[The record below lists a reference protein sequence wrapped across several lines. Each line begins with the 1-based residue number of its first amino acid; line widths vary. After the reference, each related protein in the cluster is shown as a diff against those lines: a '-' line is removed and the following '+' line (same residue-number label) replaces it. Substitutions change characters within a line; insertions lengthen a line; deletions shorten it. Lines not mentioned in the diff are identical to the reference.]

1 MTDIEERLRRD
12 LAREAERAQ
21 PQFLRAL
28 RAPQRRTMAWPF
40 RRPAHPPSWSSRA
53 IPRRRWIAPVAAAMT
68 VIALIALAFAGRSV
82 GGGASGAISGSVALP
97 RFYVSSEGSKETG
110 QVDVRDAA
118 SGRLVS
124 SVRLST
130 VAQCGRHCTVIG
142 LGAARDDRMFAV
154 LAKMTPDGP
163 EGTALRVLILHIG
176 ADGRSP
182 RLTLS
187 PARFSSA
194 AAAVE
199 SFALSP
205 DGTKV
210 ALTLAEGTPQS
221 ASRVAIEVLWLR
233 TLAVRTWSTPRNN
246 VLAMD
251 GAWTGD
257 GRYLSFL
264 QLTELTGA
272 ARSDEARTNQVR
284 VLDTQ
289 APGHSLQASRLV
301 VTGQAVGHVN
311 SAFISPDGATIT
323 AATVR
328 QVPAQGTRGTATVK
342 VESLSAATGAVLSVQ
357 RVRHIT
363 YRNINEAGAAVS
375 NCQVLALAQTG
386 QGALVRCPSTAR
398 VANGRWT
405 RLPSLEL
412 GEAAW

>member
-21 PQFLRAL
+21 PQFLRPL
-28 RAPQRRTMAWPF
+28 RAPQRRRTLALPF
-40 RRPAHPPSWSSRA
+40 RRPAHPPSRSRRA
-53 IPRRRWIAPVAAAMT
+53 IRRRRWIAPAAAALAVT
-68 VIALIALAFAGRSV
+68 ALIALVFAGRSA
-82 GGGASGAISGSVALP
+82 GGGAPSVTSAPAALP
-97 RFYVSSEGSKETG
+97 RFYVSSEGAKETG
-110 QVDVRDAA
+110 QVDVRDAV

-130 VAQCGRHCTVIG
+130 QCGRHCHVVG
-142 LGAARDDRMFAV
+142 LGAARDDRTFAILV
-154 LAKMTPDGP
+154 TNRNGP

-187 PARFSSA
+187 PARFSA
-194 AAAVE
+194 AAVAVE

-205 DGTKV
+205 DGTRV
-210 ALTLAEGTPQS
+210 AVTLAEDRLES
-221 ASRVAIEVLWLR
+221 SSHVVIEVLSLR
-233 TLAVRTWSTPRNN
+233 TQALRTWSAPRSN
-246 VLAMD
+246 VTVMD
-251 GAWTGD
+251 ASWADG

-264 QLTELTGA
+264 ELTQLTGA
-272 ARSDEARTNQVR
+272 DSNDEALTNQVR

-311 SAFISPDGATIT
+311 SAFISPDGATI
-323 AATVR
+323 AAAAVR
-328 QVPAQGTRGTATVK
+328 QVPPQGTRGTATVK
-342 VESLSAATGAVLSVQ
+342 VESLSAATGTVLSVQ
-357 RVRHIT
+357 RVRRIT

-375 NCQVLALAQTG
+375 SCHILARAQTG
-386 QGALVRCPSTAR
+386 QGVLVTCPSTAR

-405 RLPSLEL
+405 RLPSLEDGL
-412 GEAAW
+412 AAW